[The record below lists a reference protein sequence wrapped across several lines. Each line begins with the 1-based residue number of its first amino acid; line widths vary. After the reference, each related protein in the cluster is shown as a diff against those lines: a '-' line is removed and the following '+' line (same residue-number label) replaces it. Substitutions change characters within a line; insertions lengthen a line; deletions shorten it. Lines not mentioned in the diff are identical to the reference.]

1 MAGIGDVASEQLVL
15 FADGARLRRAALNR
29 ALDRIVALFGRESIV
44 RGGARE
50 EKGLTTRLKR
60 GE

>member
-1 MAGIGDVASEQLVL
+1 MLSLASTTGRAWVER
-15 FADGARLRRAALNR
+15 ACAHLRHAALNR
-29 ALDRIVALFGRESIV
+29 ALDAIVGRFGMESIG
-44 RGGARE
+44 RGGAGRS

>member
-1 MAGIGDVASEQLVL
+1 VGDAPEQLGL
-15 FADGARLRRAALNR
+15 FAAGAHLRHAALNR
-29 ALDRIVALFGRESIV
+29 ALDAIVGRFGMESIG
-44 RGGARE
+44 RGGAGRS

>member
-1 MAGIGDVASEQLVL
+1 MAH
-15 FADGARLRRAALNR
+15 DGRQHVIYALNR
-29 ALDRIVALFGRESIV
+29 ALDAIVARFGMESIG
-44 RGGARE
+44 RGGTARS